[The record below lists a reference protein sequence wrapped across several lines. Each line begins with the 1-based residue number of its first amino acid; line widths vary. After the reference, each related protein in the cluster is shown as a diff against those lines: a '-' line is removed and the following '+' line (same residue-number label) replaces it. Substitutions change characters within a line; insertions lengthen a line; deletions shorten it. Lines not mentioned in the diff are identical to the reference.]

1 MLVVSSNAYNRSK
14 IATVVC
20 AAITSNLRLADA
32 PGNIILDTRDGGLD
46 RPSVV
51 NVSQIVTLDKAHL
64 IERLGV
70 LDKAQMLLIELG
82 LRRVLS
88 L

>member
-1 MLVVSSNAYNRSK
+1 VVVSSDAYNRSR

-20 AAITSNLRLADA
+20 VTVTSNLALADA
-32 PGNIILDTRDGGLD
+32 PGNVALATGDGGLD

-51 NVSQIVTLDKAHL
+51 NVTQVVTLDKADLAEL
-64 IERLGV
+64 IGKLEA
-70 LDKAQMLLIELG
+70 AQLRAVEVG
-82 LRRVLS
+82 LRRVLR